1 MTDLIRLLID
11 AGACRA
17 ETDRSHAVC
26 TVSSGIVSLGIPGLP
41 DSNSNVTSL
50 RRMLY
55 SGNPDI
61 VSMAEL
67 LIGGRHSQEV
77 LNCFLTWRDSQRLHE
92 QLHLERPEG
101 VVRDEVSMVSAIKET
116 TLPTG
121 VAGDVFAQRHTRGYW
136 AIDSVSLMLGNC
148 AAEHRLSTA
157 TPTGRGFTSSRPVP
171 SLLHRTYL
179 QQMLLSSPS
188 ADVLGCLLQAGAD
201 PSAVDAKGWTP
212 DEAAAS
218 NHEVLHRFANGVQFH
233 IFSGCW
239 QLWMAVLNMHFLH
252 AANFPSL
259 CATRIRLS
267 RVRCLTHEDTPN
279 VR

>member
-11 AGACRA
+11 AGASRA

-61 VSMAEL
+61 LSMAEL
-67 LIGGRHSQEV
+67 LIGGKHSQEV
-77 LNCFLTWRDSQRLHE
+77 LNCFLTCRDSQRLRE
-92 QLHLERPEG
+92 QMQPERARG
-101 VVRDEVSMVSAIKET
+101 VARDELSMVSAINEP

-121 VAGDVFAQRHTRGYW
+121 VAADVSAQRHTRGYW
-136 AIDSVSLMLGNC
+136 AIDSVALMLGNR
-148 AAEHRLSTA
+148 AAEHRLSAA
-157 TPTGRGFTSSRPVP
+157 TPTGRAFTSTRPVP

-201 PSAVDAKGWTP
+201 PSAKDAKGWTA

-218 NHEVLHRFANGVQFH
+218 NHEVLHRFANGVRFQC
-233 IFSGCW
+233 SSNCW
-239 QLWMAVLNMHFLH
+239 QPRMALLNMH
-252 AANFPSL
+252 
-259 CATRIRLS
+259 
-267 RVRCLTHEDTPN
+267 
-279 VR
+279 